1 MKLFTILATLLILTT
16 STAFAY
22 DEVRVVDRTPNGYEK
37 LSVTTGAVVR
47 ITAALRNAA
56 RAVFITV
63 ETNNIRFRIDGG
75 DPAITTG
82 HLVVAASYQNI
93 WLNNKAAIR
102 NLRMIGIGGT
112 AVVHVTTYQ
121 E

>member
-1 MKLFTILATLLILTT
+1 MKIFTILATLLILT
-16 STAFAY
+16 SSAFAY
-22 DEVRVVDRTPNGYEK
+22 DEVKVTERTPNGYEK

-47 ITAALRNAA
+47 ITEALRNAA
-56 RAVFITV
+56 RGVFITV

-82 HLVVAASYQNI
+82 HLVVAASYQSI
-93 WLNNKAAIR
+93 YLNNRGAIR

>member
-1 MKLFTILATLLILTT
+1 MKLFTILAILLILTT
-16 STAFAY
+16 SAFAV
-22 DEVRVVDRTPNGYEK
+22 ENVKVVDRTPNGYEK
-37 LSVTTGAVVR
+37 LSVTTGAVVQ
-47 ITAALRNAA
+47 ITEALRLAA

-112 AVVHVTTYQ
+112 ATVHVTTYQ